1 MRYHRPDLGGWDL
14 WRDGISVT
22 ALQTSLVCFE
32 QLRLSNCLK
41 YEPRVVPAGPAF
53 GKLIHHLLEETQSIR
68 LVAGTKEM
76 RRKPPEIEEIN
87 RIADEW
93 HREQKKN
100 YVGTKR
106 REQLSHIVD
115 IATAVFYG
123 YTIRYRGDWLGKS
136 RSRDSAV
143 FTPSKWVGFEESF
156 SLPYIYA
163 DDKIVEIRGR
173 WDALCM
179 SKRLLDVFETKCW
192 SVIRPEVIVAM
203 LPWDFQYNLYLYALT
218 QTQTKSVGG
227 LVLNV
232 IRRPGHAPH
241 VNESRKEF
249 WNRLVKEVSNP
260 AKWDHYFQR
269 FTYDTTAFEINR
281 WMVKQLFPAM
291 ERLRLWYEGKI
302 PHSINPTA
310 LISQY
315 GPCFMFDPIANSDFS
330 NVRKRKKSH
339 GKARKN

>member
-14 WRDGISVT
+14 WRDGMSVT
-22 ALQTSLVCFE
+22 ALQTSLSCFE

-53 GKLIHHLLEETQSIR
+53 GKLIHYLLEKTQSTVNK
-68 LVAGTKEM
+68 L
-76 RRKPPEIEEIN
+76 KPPDIEEIEA
-87 RIADEW
+87 IANYW
-93 HREQKKN
+93 HRKQKKN
-100 YVGTKR
+100 YVGVKR

-136 RSRDSAV
+136 KARDKSV
-143 FTPSKWVGFEESF
+143 FTPSKWVGFEKSF
-156 SLPYIYA
+156 SLPYMYP
-163 DDKIVEIRGR
+163 DGKIVKIRGR

-192 SVIRPEVIVAM
+192 SVIKPEVIVAM
-203 LPWDFQYNLYLYALT
+203 LPWDFQYNMYLYALT
-218 QTQTKSVGG
+218 QTQAKPVGG

-232 IRRPGHAPH
+232 VRRPGHAPH
-241 VNESRKEF
+241 VNESRKDF
-249 WNRLVKEVSNP
+249 WMRLVKEVSNP

-269 FTYDTTAFEINR
+269 FTYDVTPKETQR
-281 WMVKQLFPAM
+281 WMIKQLFPAM
-291 ERLRLWYEGKI
+291 ERLRLWYEGRI
-302 PHSINPTA
+302 PHSVNPTT
-310 LISQY
+310 LIGQY

-330 NVRKRKKSH
+330 NVQKRKKSH
-339 GKARKN
+339 GKTRKN